1 MVVRQRNDRIRILD
15 DCQLLDS
22 SCGEALNLSHQVRWA
37 CRLIRSSIALAGR
50 GCCGIGIGIRIG
62 RSILR
67 LIGKLVQTVDSE
79 GAVVKADED
88 AVTWT

>member
-1 MVVRQRNDRIRILD
+1 M
-15 DCQLLDS
+15 
-22 SCGEALNLSHQVRWA
+22 
-37 CRLIRSSIALAGR
+37 RSSITLAGLGR
-50 GCCGIGIGIRIG
+50 CDIGIRIG

>member
-1 MVVRQRNDRIRILD
+1 MVVRQRNDRVRILD

-22 SCGEALNLSHQVRWA
+22 SCGEALNLSHQIRRA

-50 GCCGIGIGIRIG
+50 GCCGIGIRIG
-62 RSILR
+62 RSIPR
-67 LIGKLVQTVDSE
+67 LIGKLVQTVNSE

>member
-22 SCGEALNLSHQVRWA
+22 SCGEALDLSHQIRWA

-50 GCCGIGIGIRIG
+50 GCCGIGIRIG
-62 RSILR
+62 RAILR
-67 LIGKLVQTVDSE
+67 LIGELVQTVDSE